1 MSFPGGTIVKNP
13 LVNAGDAKRCR
24 FDSWVGKMPWT
35 RKEQPTPVFLPGESH
50 GQRSLVGYSLWDG
63 KEWDVTEHIS
73 QPTEAGGARMIGGDL
88 RSSGK

>member
-1 MSFPGGTIVKNP
+1 M
-13 LVNAGDAKRCR
+13 
-24 FDSWVGKMPWT
+24 
-35 RKEQPTPVFLPGESH
+35 
-50 GQRSLVGYSLWDG
+50 GYSLWDG